1 MQAQHILLNFI
12 IKRKKLWLIIYEEK
26 YDLSPELVLSLR
38 GLTWQLNLTTW

>member
-12 IKRKKLWLIIYEEK
+12 IKRNKLWLIIYEEK

-38 GLTWQLNLTTW
+38 WLTWQLNLTTW